1 MLCRAFWCRVVQL
14 CPALVLTT
22 CKEIACIHS
31 AMLQIPFIIP
41 AIVMHA
47 CDCFVSETDHMSLF
61 SVGLACRR
69 SCLHA
74 HCYPFTVLQQ
84 PITRDTPLLLLQLQ

>member
-1 MLCRAFWCRVVQL
+1 MQRN
-14 CPALVLTT
+14 PM
-22 CKEIACIHS
+22 HS
-31 AMLQIPFIIP
+31 QCHVADPHVADPMLQIIP

-61 SVGLACRR
+61 SIGLACRR

-74 HCYPFTVLQQ
+74 HCYPFTVLQE
-84 PITRDTPLLLLQLQ
+84 PITRNTPPLLLQLQ